1 MPTRK
6 CSRPPRRQA
15 PDRQG
20 AALLAC
26 TVAALLLLAG
36 GYLWLLGGSMPRP
49 RAAIGGPFTLTA
61 STGGQVSDRSLR
73 GRYLVVYFGYTNC
86 RDVCPATLGTLATA
100 LTALG
105 PRADLIA
112 PLFITVDPEHDTPT
126 VLRGFVAG
134 FSPRLLGL
142 TGTARQ
148 IRQVEREYHAS
159 SSVHPD
165 GTALD
170 HSSVLYLIAP
180 DGHYLAPV
188 RADANAREMTAA
200 IAAYLS

>member
-1 MPTRK
+1 MPTRN
-6 CSRPPRRQA
+6 CNPPPRSPGQ
-15 PDRQG
+15 DRQG

-26 TVAALLLLAG
+26 TAAALLLLAG
-36 GYLWLLGGSMPRP
+36 GYLWLLGGPTPRP

-61 STGGQVSDRSLR
+61 STGAQVSDRSLR
-73 GRYLVVYFGYTNC
+73 GRYLLVYFGYTNC
-86 RDVCPATLGTLATA
+86 RDVCPATLGTLTTA

-105 PRADLIA
+105 PRADQIA
-112 PLFITVDPEHDTPT
+112 PLFITVDPQHDTPA
-126 VLRGFVAG
+126 VLRGYVAG

-142 TGTARQ
+142 TGTTQQ

-159 SSVHPD
+159 STAHPD
-165 GTALD
+165 GTTLD

-188 RADANAREMTAA
+188 RADANAQEMTAA
-200 IAAYLS
+200 IAAHLS